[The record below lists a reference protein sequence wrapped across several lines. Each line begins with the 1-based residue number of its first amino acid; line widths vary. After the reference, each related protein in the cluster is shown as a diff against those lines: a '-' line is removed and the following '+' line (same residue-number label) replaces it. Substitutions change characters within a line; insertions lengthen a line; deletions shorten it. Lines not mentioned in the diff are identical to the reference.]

1 MELENED
8 IKKAKTY
15 LKEYRATLYSMYDT
29 AIQGI
34 KLNGDKNWDKDF
46 HAKDVYEAAIKLK
59 TECKKKIEEIDCLIN
74 KM

>member
-1 MELENED
+1 MEKEELEK
-8 IKKAKTY
+8 IKMY
-15 LKEYRATLYSMYDT
+15 LKEYQTTLYSMHDT